1 MTDAGGR
8 YARYLRHRY
17 RIIAG
22 YTGLICMIVGA
33 IILLPLLLLT
43 AYRQEAYLATAF
55 ALPGVALSAGG
66 FVLWRWLVPQ
76 TNSGLTFQ
84 EGTVVVVLSWLAAM
98 AVGATPFLLGAGLGW
113 TQALFEST
121 SGWTTTGLS
130 VVDVTRAPRLF
141 LFYRS
146 AMQYAGG
153 AGLAIITL
161 SALVGPAG
169 AGVSSAEGRGEQLAP
184 HVRRSAKLVL
194 AIYVGSLAAAVPL
207 LRAAGM
213 GWFDAAN
220 HAMAA
225 LSTGGFSTRLESIG
239 YWDSPRV
246 EAVIVLLMLMGMLN
260 FLTSYA
266 LLRRQVR
273 RAGRNTEVRL
283 AAALIPLFSVILLFG
298 VTLGLYPTLG
308 KSVRVAVF
316 ETVTALSTTGFA
328 TVDYRPWNG
337 LGWLILILLMMIGG
351 GTGSTAGA
359 IKQYRIYVMLQALVW
374 EVRRAL
380 MPGRAV
386 SRPYVWQGER
396 KEYLTDERVRQV
408 GVFVFLYVAT
418 YFAGSMVLAWHGY
431 TLPESLFE
439 FASALGTVGLSVGV
453 TMPDAPLAVLWAEM
467 AGMFLGRLEFFTIL
481 IGIAKI
487 AADSRRLVR

>member
-1 MTDAGGR
+1 MTDAGSR

-22 YTGLICMIVGA
+22 YTGLIGMIVGA
-33 IILLPLLLLT
+33 IILLPLLLL
-43 AYRQEAYLATAF
+43 AVYRQEAYLATAF
-55 ALPGVALSAGG
+55 ALPGVALGAGG
-66 FVLWRWLVPQ
+66 FVLWRWLVPN
-76 TNSGLTFQ
+76 TNTGLTFQ
-84 EGTVVVVLSWLAAM
+84 EGTVVVVLSWATAIV
-98 AVGATPFLLGAGLGW
+98 AGATPFMLGAGLDW
-113 TQALFEST
+113 TQAMFEST

-130 VVDVTRAPRLF
+130 VVDVTQAPMIY

-146 AMQYAGG
+146 LIQYAGG

-161 SALVGPAG
+161 SALVGPSG

-194 AIYVGSLAAAVPL
+194 AIYVGSLAAAMPL

-213 GWFDAAN
+213 DWFDAIN

-225 LSTGGFSTRLESIG
+225 LSTGGFSTRPESIG
-239 YWDSPRV
+239 HWDSPHV
-246 EAVIVLLMLMGMLN
+246 EAVVVLLMLMGMLN

-273 RAGRNTEVRL
+273 RAGRNTEMRL
-283 AAALIPLFSVILLFG
+283 AAALIPLFSLILLFG
-298 VTLGLYPTLG
+298 VTLGLYPSLG

-453 TMPDAPLAVLWAEM
+453 TLPDAPPAVLWTEM

-487 AADSRRLVR
+487 AADSRRLVG

>member
-1 MTDAGGR
+1 
-8 YARYLRHRY
+8 
-17 RIIAG
+17 
-22 YTGLICMIVGA
+22 
-33 IILLPLLLLT
+33 
-43 AYRQEAYLATAF
+43 
-55 ALPGVALSAGG
+55 
-66 FVLWRWLVPQ
+66 
-76 TNSGLTFQ
+76 
-84 EGTVVVVLSWLAAM
+84 
-98 AVGATPFLLGAGLGW
+98 
-113 TQALFEST
+113 
-121 SGWTTTGLS
+121 
-130 VVDVTRAPRLF
+130 
-141 LFYRS
+141 
-146 AMQYAGG
+146 
-153 AGLAIITL
+153 
-161 SALVGPAG
+161 
-169 AGVSSAEGRGEQLAP
+169 
-184 HVRRSAKLVL
+184 
-194 AIYVGSLAAAVPL
+194 
-207 LRAAGM
+207 
-213 GWFDAAN
+213 
-220 HAMAA
+220 
-225 LSTGGFSTRLESIG
+225 
-239 YWDSPRV
+239 
-246 EAVIVLLMLMGMLN
+246 MLMGMLN

-453 TMPDAPLAVLWAEM
+453 TMPDAPPAVLWSEM

>member
-1 MTDAGGR
+1 
-8 YARYLRHRY
+8 
-17 RIIAG
+17 
-22 YTGLICMIVGA
+22 
-33 IILLPLLLLT
+33 
-43 AYRQEAYLATAF
+43 
-55 ALPGVALSAGG
+55 
-66 FVLWRWLVPQ
+66 
-76 TNSGLTFQ
+76 
-84 EGTVVVVLSWLAAM
+84 
-98 AVGATPFLLGAGLGW
+98 
-113 TQALFEST
+113 
-121 SGWTTTGLS
+121 
-130 VVDVTRAPRLF
+130 
-141 LFYRS
+141 
-146 AMQYAGG
+146 
-153 AGLAIITL
+153 
-161 SALVGPAG
+161 
-169 AGVSSAEGRGEQLAP
+169 
-184 HVRRSAKLVL
+184 VL

-337 LGWLILILLMMIGG
+337 LGWRILILLMMIGG